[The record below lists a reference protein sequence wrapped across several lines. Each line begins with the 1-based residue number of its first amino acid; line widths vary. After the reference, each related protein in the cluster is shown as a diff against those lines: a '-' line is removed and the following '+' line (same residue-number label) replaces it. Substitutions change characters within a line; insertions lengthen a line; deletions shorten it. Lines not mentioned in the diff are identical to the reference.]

1 MSFISPEYVIFFCIV
16 IPLYFLLPARW
27 RWAWLL
33 VTSYF
38 FYGYAF
44 PQYMIL
50 MAIVTILNY
59 YAALAIEQEEDEN
72 KRKAVLIGRIGLDLA
87 ILFFFKY
94 FNFFTDTVASIFGL
108 FGLTYP
114 LPHVNVILPIGIS
127 FHTFQAMGYIIEVYR
142 RRIKPEQ
149 HFGIFATFIIF
160 FPQLVAGPIE
170 RAKEMLPQFHQ
181 RFDFDEARAVEGFR
195 QILWGFFKKVVIAD
209 RLAIYVNNIYDHPQE
224 HSGLVLILATVFFAF
239 QIYCDFSGYSDIALG
254 TARVL
259 GFRLMTNFRQPYF
272 AASVREFWRRWHI
285 SLSTWFRDYLYIPLG
300 GSRVSLA
307 RNMLNLMIV
316 FVVSG
321 LWHGAS
327 WTFVVWGALHGVY
340 AIVETW
346 FDSRQIRL
354 FPQNRLS
361 TVVKMLLTFIA
372 VSFAWIFF
380 RANNFADA
388 GHIITHLFSF
398 NGESLTAPFAGALLD
413 HHLEFALSLV
423 LIALLL
429 FVDRF
434 DGRWTVS
441 GALART
447 PTPLRWAL
455 YYAATAAVMFSG
467 MYGTGAQQFIYFQF

>member
-16 IPLYFLLPARW
+16 IPLYFFIPYRW
-27 RWAWLL
+27 RWVWLL
-33 VTSYF
+33 VMSYL

-50 MAIVTILNY
+50 MAIVTVLNY
-59 YAALAIEQEEDEN
+59 YAALDIDRQQDERR
-72 KRKAVLIGRIGLDLA
+72 RKAVLIGRIALDLA

-94 FNFFTDTVASIFGL
+94 FNFFTDTVASIFSL
-108 FGLTYP
+108 FGQTYP

-127 FHTFQAMGYIIEVYR
+127 FHTFQAMGYIIDVYR

-149 HFGIFATFIIF
+149 HLGIFSTFIIF

-181 RFDFDEARAVEGFR
+181 HFDFDEARAIDGFR

-209 RLAIYVNNIYDHPQE
+209 RLAIYVNNVYDHPQE

-254 TARVL
+254 TARVM
-259 GFRLMTNFRQPYF
+259 GFRLMVNFRQPYL
-272 AASVREFWRRWHI
+272 AQSVREFWRRWHI

-300 GSRVSLA
+300 GSRISLA
-307 RNMLNLMIV
+307 RTMLNLMIV

-321 LWHGAS
+321 LWHGAN
-327 WTFVVWGALHGVY
+327 WTFVVWGALHGLY
-340 AIVETW
+340 AITETW
-346 FDSRQIRL
+346 FETRNIRV
-354 FPQNRLS
+354 FPANAGS
-361 TVVKMLLTFIA
+361 KVIKMLLTFSV

-380 RANNFADA
+380 RANNFTDA
-388 GHIITHLFSF
+388 GHIISHLFIF
-398 NGESLTAPFAGALLD
+398 NSENLAAPFEGALLP
-413 HHLEFALSLV
+413 HQIEFALSCA
-423 LIALLL
+423 LIGLLL
-429 FVDRF
+429 LIDYF

-441 GALART
+441 GALGRT
-447 PTPLRWAL
+447 PAPVRWAL

>member
-1 MSFISPEYVIFFCIV
+1 MSFISPEYVIFFCLV
-16 IPLYFLLPARW
+16 IPLYFLTPYRW

-50 MAIVTILNY
+50 MAIVTLLNY
-59 YAALAIEQEEDEN
+59 YAALAIEREQDEG
-72 KRKAVLIGRIGLDLA
+72 KRKAVLVGRIALDLA

-94 FNFFTDTVASIFGL
+94 FNFFTDTLASVFSL

-114 LPHVNVILPIGIS
+114 LPHINVILPIGIS

-149 HFGIFATFIIF
+149 HLGIFATFIIF

-170 RAKEMLPQFHQ
+170 RAKDMLPQFHQ
-181 RFDFDEARAVEGFR
+181 RFAFDETRAVEGFR

-209 RLAIYVNNIYDHPQE
+209 RLAIYVNNVYDHPQA
-224 HSGLVLILATVFFAF
+224 HSGWILILATVFFAF

-254 TARVL
+254 TAKAM

-272 AASVREFWRRWHI
+272 AQSVREFWRRWHI

-300 GSRVSLA
+300 GNRGTLVPT
-307 RNMLNLMIV
+307 MLNLMIV

-327 WTFVVWGALHGVY
+327 WTFVVWGALHGIYVV
-340 AIVETW
+340 VETW
-346 FDSRQIRL
+346 FEARQIRL

-361 TVVKMLLTFIA
+361 AVVKTLLTFIF
-372 VSFAWIFF
+372 VSFAWVFF
-380 RANNFADA
+380 RANSFTDA
-388 GHIITHLFSF
+388 RHIITHFLFF
-398 NGESLTAPFAGALLD
+398 NGETLAAPFEGALLG
-413 HHLEFALSLV
+413 HEIELWLSFAL
-423 LIALLL
+423 IGLLL
-429 FVDRF
+429 IVDRF
-434 DGRWTVS
+434 DGRWTIS
-441 GALART
+441 AALART
-447 PTPLRWAL
+447 PAPFRWAV
-455 YYAATAAVMFSG
+455 YYAATAAILFSG